1 MKNQVL
7 ALLLSIFASC
17 ATAGP
22 SIPKATVI
30 PEDQLLVL
38 LIKGQYQDLD
48 RRLQAL
54 QKAYIADNKTEND
67 IHKALYVFNRAD
79 PRVGRALNEW
89 VAQQLNGA
97 MPHLARGIY
106 RSGMGWKSRG
116 GDWASKTTDSQ
127 FKGMAAWFNAA
138 KEDLDQAAAID
149 PSLVEAYCYLIEI
162 DMNEGGRRIRTL
174 FNQALKVNPL
184 SFIAREYLLHS
195 QLPRWGGS
203 YEEMQKT
210 IENTRP
216 YYKDSPQLKVLEGR
230 VAADLGELAAYRKDY
245 KEAIKY
251 YDDALANGDFWF
263 YNWRKGEA
271 LWEIDDYQ
279 GAIDQFSRAISY
291 KPGWKRAWWMR
302 SQAYKMLDQY
312 PKALADI
319 SYAINME
326 PQDDRPIAA
335 RGYIFQFSGD
345 LASALEDFRAAAKLD
360 PTNRR
365 HQQAIAEIEQ
375 LMGRSPPLK

>member
-1 MKNQVL
+1 MKNQAL
-7 ALLLSIFASC
+7 ALLLSIFWGGC
-17 ATAGP
+17 AIVSPP
-22 SIPKATVI
+22 SATVI

-38 LIKGQYQDLD
+38 LIKGRYQDLD

-54 QKAYIADNKTEND
+54 QKAYIADRKTEND
-67 IHKALYVFNRAD
+67 IHKALYAFNRSD

-89 VAQQLNGA
+89 VAQQPNSA
-97 MPHLARGIY
+97 MPHLARGVY
-106 RSGMGWKSRG
+106 RSRMGWASRG
-116 GDWASKTTDSQ
+116 SNWASKTSDSQ
-127 FKGMAAWFNAA
+127 FEGMAAWFNAA
-138 KEDLDQAAAID
+138 KEDLNQAAAID

-184 SFIAREYLLHS
+184 SFIAREYFLHS

-216 YYKDSPQLKVLEGR
+216 YYKDAPQLKVLEGR

-263 YNWRKGEA
+263 YNQRKGDA

-279 GAIDQFSRAISY
+279 GAIDQFSRVISY
-291 KPGWKRAWWMR
+291 KPGYKRAWWMR
-302 SQAYKMLDQY
+302 SQAYKMLDLY

-319 SYAINME
+319 SYAVNME
-326 PQDDRPIAA
+326 PQDDLPIAA
-335 RGYIFQFSGD
+335 RGYIFRISGD
-345 LASALEDFRAAAKLD
+345 LASALKDFRAAAKLD
-360 PTNRR
+360 PTNRK